1 RAPSPHMLRMR
12 GRRVCAPHKRRY
24 KAAQMLAIDNITVRI
39 AGREILS
46 GATANLPAGRRIGLV
61 GRNGAG
67 KSTLF
72 NVILG
77 RLHQDEGEISVPSSW
92 RVGAVAQE
100 APGTDVSL
108 LDTVLE
114 ADPER
119 LRLLAEAEHET
130 DGHKLGEIYHRL
142 EAIDAYTA
150 PARAAEILA
159 GLGFSAED
167 QLRPCPQLS
176 GGWRMRGALAAI
188 LFSAPGLLLLGEP
201 THHLRPESGAW
212 SGK

>member
-1 RAPSPHMLRMR
+1 
-12 GRRVCAPHKRRY
+12 
-24 KAAQMLAIDNITVRI
+24 MLAIDNIVVRI

-77 RLHQDEGEISVPSSW
+77 RLHPDDGEVSW
-92 RVGAVAQE
+92 PAAWKVGAVAQE

-114 ADPER
+114 ADTER
-119 LRLLAEAEHET
+119 KQLLADAEHET
-130 DGHKLGEIYHRL
+130 DGHKLGDIYHRL
-142 EAIDAYTA
+142 EASTPIPPRPAPPKSWQAWAFPPKTNCA
-150 PARAAEILA
+150 PARNFPAAGACVWRWRPFCSPPRPLA
-159 GLGFSAED
+159 AGRAD
-167 QLRPCPQLS
+167 QLSRPGRRLV
-176 GGWRMRGALAAI
+176 A
-188 LFSAPGLLLLGEP
+188 GEFHP
-201 THHLRPESGAW
+201 EIPRHHPDGQP
-212 SGK
+212 